1 MLQHAPLAG
10 YRARC
15 VPPRSSLTRFGGGGF
30 DRGIANDIA
39 PSFLR

>member
-15 VPPRSSLTRFGGGGF
+15 VPPRSSLTRFGGGF

-39 PSFLR
+39 PSFF